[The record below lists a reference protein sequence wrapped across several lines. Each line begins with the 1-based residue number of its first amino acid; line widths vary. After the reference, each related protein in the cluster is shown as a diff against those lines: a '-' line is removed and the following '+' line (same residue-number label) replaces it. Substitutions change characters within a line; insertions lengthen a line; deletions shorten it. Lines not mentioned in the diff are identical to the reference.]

1 MSFDALNDL
10 NWLAVIVAAL
20 AYYALGAAWYAPPVL
35 GKAWM
40 RSIGMDTAGTPPS
53 PSPAVL
59 IVPFFA
65 QLIEAIA
72 MGMLAAATLT
82 DTLGEGIVLGLVA
95 GVGVSTMIVLVT
107 ATFETK
113 PEKWT
118 WFAIT
123 AGYHL
128 VGLLIVGAIVGAWT

>member
-20 AYYALGAAWYAPPVL
+20 AYYVLGAVWYAPAVL
-35 GKAWM
+35 GRAWM
-40 RSIGMDTAGTPPS
+40 QSNGMDMSQAPTT
-53 PSPAVL
+53 SPAVF
-59 IVPFFA
+59 IVPFLA
-65 QLIEAIA
+65 QLVEAIA

-82 DTLGEGIVLGLVA
+82 DTLGEGIVLGFV
-95 GVGVSTMIVLVT
+95 VGVISTTVVLVT
-107 ATFETK
+107 ANFETK
-113 PEKWT
+113 PQKWV

-128 VGLLIVGAIVGAWT
+128 LGLLIVGAIVGGWT